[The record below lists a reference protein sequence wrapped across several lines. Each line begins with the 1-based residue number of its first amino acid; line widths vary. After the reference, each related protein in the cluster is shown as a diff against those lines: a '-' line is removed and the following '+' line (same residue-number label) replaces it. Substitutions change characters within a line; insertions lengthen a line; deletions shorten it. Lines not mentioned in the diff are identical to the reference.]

1 MLRLENVEKLFTK
14 GWLFKSQSR
23 VRALGRMAI
32 GENEIVGLTGESG
45 CGKSTLGLV
54 MAGLLKPDKGD
65 VWFKDQNP
73 YGKPGVN
80 QQSYAKSVQ
89 IVFQH
94 PETAFN
100 PRWRLKKSMMEPMVI
115 HRMANPEK
123 HVAEIPE
130 RIGLSPSVLDRR
142 PSQLSGGELQR
153 LAIARALSLKP
164 SVLILDEPTSMLD
177 LITQARILS
186 LLNEFRRKN
195 RTSYVLI
202 SHAMDLLAAFC
213 DFTVVLERG
222 RLSKTRGAC
231 LKS

>member
-1 MLRLENVEKLFTK
+1 MLLKVENVEKLFKK
-14 GWLFKSQSR
+14 GWLFKSGTR
-23 VRALGRMAI
+23 VRALGKMEI
-32 GENEIVGLTGESG
+32 GENQIVGLTGESG

-54 MAGLLKPDKGD
+54 MAGLLRPDKGD

-73 YGKPGVN
+73 YLSSQMNKKA
-80 QQSYAKSVQ
+80 YAKRVQ

-100 PRWRLKKSMMEPMVI
+100 PRWRLKKSMMEPLVI
-115 HRMANPEK
+115 HKVADPEK
-123 HVAEIPE
+123 QIEKIPAQ
-130 RIGLSPSVLDRR
+130 IGLSPSVLDRR
-142 PSQLSGGELQR
+142 PAQLSGGELQR

-186 LLNEFRRKN
+186 LLNEFKRQH

-202 SHAMDLLAAFC
+202 SHGMDLLAAFC
-213 DFTVVLERG
+213 DFTVVLEKG
-222 RLSKTRGAC
+222 RLR
-231 LKS
+231 KS